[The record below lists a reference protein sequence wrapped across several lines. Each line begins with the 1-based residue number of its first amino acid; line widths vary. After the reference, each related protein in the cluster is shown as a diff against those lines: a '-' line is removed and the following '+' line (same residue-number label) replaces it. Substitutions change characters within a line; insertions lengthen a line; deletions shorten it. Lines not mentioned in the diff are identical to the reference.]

1 MRRLSPGQS
10 CTITVRYVPSA
21 SGLRAAELLVFF
33 SAWSRP
39 QGIGLAAV
47 AYAKH

>member
-1 MRRLSPGQS
+1 
-10 CTITVRYVPSA
+10 VRYVPSA
-21 SGLRAAELLVFF
+21 AGLRAAELLVSF

-47 AYAKH
+47 AYARH